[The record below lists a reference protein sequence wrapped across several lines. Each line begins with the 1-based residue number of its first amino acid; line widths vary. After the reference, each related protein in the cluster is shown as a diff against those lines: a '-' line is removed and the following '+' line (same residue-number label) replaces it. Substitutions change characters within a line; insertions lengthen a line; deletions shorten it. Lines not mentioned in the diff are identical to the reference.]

1 MRASLI
7 LLTGNVLLL
16 LLAVLHPCAHASH
29 RFSDLDSRTKPSRPL
44 TAMERHE
51 RLLEA
56 SQLVLLARVVA
67 VDSIRPADSSE
78 VQTRMRTQDRLRRIT
93 LEPVEWLQGGL
104 DGERIEIDSVVEPG
118 LGGPPRVA
126 PFDWKSVA
134 GVDTLAVLLSLRR
147 LDSLG
152 FQGLSPASWTP
163 DAHPEVGMPG
173 GVRVV
178 PQRTLLAVRD
188 SILRARESFAL
199 DSLVARADWIVVL
212 DEDAKRDGRSA
223 GFHVRVKVRETLFGA
238 EPDTVGMIRAYTNL
252 SLYAGNV
259 VFLRKTGLRDTG
271 FSTFECLPFSSSTA
285 PDLAPWVGPL
295 LTPEAKSAAVRAAL
309 ERVGREVSR

>member
-1 MRASLI
+1 VRSGLG
-7 LLTGNVLLL
+7 LLTGNVLLV
-16 LLAVLHPCAHASH
+16 LLAVLHPGAHASQ
-29 RFSDLDSRTKPSRPL
+29 RLSDPDSHTKPSRPL
-44 TAMERHE
+44 SAMERHE

-56 SQLVLLARVVA
+56 SQVVVLARVIA

-78 VQTRMRTQDRLRRIT
+78 VQTRMRTNDRLRRVT
-93 LEPVEWLQGGL
+93 LEPVEWLRGGL
-104 DGERIEIDSVVEPG
+104 DGERIEIDSIVESG
-118 LGGPPRVA
+118 LYGPPRVA

-147 LDSLG
+147 LVSLG
-152 FQGLSPASWTP
+152 FQGLNPASWTP
-163 DAHPEVGMPG
+163 DAHPEVGMPA
-173 GVRVV
+173 GVRIV
-178 PQRTLLAVRD
+178 PQRMLLAVRD
-188 SILRARESFAL
+188 SILRARDGLAL

-212 DEDAKRDGRSA
+212 DEDAMRDYGSA
-223 GFHVRVKVRETLFGA
+223 GFHVRVKVRETLFGT
-238 EPDTVGMIRAYTNL
+238 EQDTVVMIRAYTNL

-271 FSTFECLPFSSSTA
+271 FPTFECLPFTASAA
-285 PDLAPWVGPL
+285 PDLTPWTGPV